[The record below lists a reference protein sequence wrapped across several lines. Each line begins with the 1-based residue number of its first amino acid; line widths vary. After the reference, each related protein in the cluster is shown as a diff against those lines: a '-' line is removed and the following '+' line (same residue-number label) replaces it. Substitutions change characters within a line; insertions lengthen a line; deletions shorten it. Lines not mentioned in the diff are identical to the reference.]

1 MTKKIKYN
9 FWLRFNK
16 KCLIFI
22 IKSQAN
28 IVMKHNKLLLF
39 CELKDVKNIILVVCL
54 LYKVHTR
61 DNLFCYC

>member
-1 MTKKIKYN
+1 
-9 FWLRFNK
+9 
-16 KCLIFI
+16 
-22 IKSQAN
+22 
-28 IVMKHNKLLLF
+28 MKHNKLLLF